1 MELSEI
7 KETNLDMEASLYLKT
22 EIETLLREKEEFNL
36 NWILAEQGVR
46 RNVGEKYYIFHV

>member
-36 NWILAEQGVR
+36 N
-46 RNVGEKYYIFHV
+46 